1 VFLSAK
7 LRRMKS
13 ALTLALVLT
22 ACVSFAQPPRNDLVA
37 TTLPLDGAPKAIPGP
52 YKVTSEP
59 AFGSPGHV
67 VFRPE
72 DLSAFPRRDKLPV
85 MAWGDGGCAI
95 NSARYSGFFTTIA
108 SHGFLVIGNVPEPG
122 AAARQQNADDL
133 RKAIAWAERENARDG
148 SALKGK
154 VDLEHV
160 AVMGQS
166 CGGFLSITL
175 GADPRVKTIGVFNS
189 GVQRNRPESNE
200 DALQKVHGPV
210 LLINGAER
218 DFLTPSS
225 VATFDLLK
233 NVPAFYG
240 ARHGAGHTATV
251 DHPGGGEYANV
262 ASSWLLWQFKN
273 DKKAATMFVGDKC
286 DLCTNSNWDVRAKG
300 YKDAR
305 NEGPASTFDRGSSQ
319 QAWQNANYK
328 TTLSQCKNPP
338 QPFAIPGAGNAAAAT
353 APPPDP
359 VLPPTTSIP
368 GVLEALQSWKVVWS
382 WQGNNVDGP
391 IAGDNGT
398 VLFAN
403 NDAGDVIQFDPATG
417 LAKVAYGNINTA
429 GAVSRSKN
437 GALFV
442 AERGMGS
449 GIEQL
454 EPQRR
459 MVANTFNG
467 EPLECI
473 GGVINDL
480 TADAN
485 GGVYFSVTG
494 ARNSG
499 VFYASPKGVVSQYG
513 KDVPL
518 ANGII
523 LSPDEKTLYVTN
535 GAIVY
540 AFDVNA
546 DGSLT
551 NQREFGK
558 LQGGE
563 GGDGSAVDQQG
574 RLYVAT
580 GKSVDVFAPDGKF
593 VGTIPGPQGLH
604 GTFFGGKDRKTL
616 YGIVFYGTWGTPSA
630 RNAIIAIPT
639 RAQGYTERAK

>member
-1 VFLSAK
+1 
-7 LRRMKS
+7 MKNTS
-13 ALTLALVLT
+13 IALTTAALLALAVAT
-22 ACVSFAQPPRNDLVA
+22 SAQPPRNDLVR
-37 TTLPLDGAPKAIPGP
+37 TTLPLEGAPKAIPGP
-52 YKVTSEP
+52 YKVMSEP

-72 DLSAFPRRDKLPV
+72 DLSAFPRKDKLAV

-108 SHGFLVIGNVPEPG
+108 SHGFLVIGSVAEPG

-133 RKAIAWAERENARDG
+133 RKAIAWAEKENTRDG
-148 SALKGK
+148 SPLKGK

-189 GVQRNRPESNE
+189 GVQRARPESNE
-200 DALQKVHGPV
+200 DAVQKIHGPV

-218 DFLTPSS
+218 DFLTPAS
-225 VATFDLLK
+225 VATFELL
-233 NVPAFYG
+233 NHVPAFYG

-262 ASSWLLWQFKN
+262 ASNWMLWQFKG

-319 QAWQNANYK
+319 QAWQNSGYK
-328 TTLSQCKNPP
+328 AVLASCKNPP
-338 QPFAIPGAGNAAAAT
+338 QPFAIGGAGNAAAAT
-353 APPPDP
+353 AAPPEP
-359 VLPPTTSIP
+359 VLPPTNSIP
-368 GVLEALQSWKVVWS
+368 GVLEAVQSWKVVWS

-403 NDAGDVIQFDPATG
+403 NDAGDVIQFDPSTG
-417 LAKVAYGNINTA
+417 LAKVAYDKINTA

-442 AERGMGS
+442 AVRGLGG

-459 MVANTFNG
+459 MLATKFDG

-480 TADAN
+480 TADAK

-499 VFYASPKGVVSQYG
+499 VFYANPQGVVRQYG

-523 LSPDEKTLYVTN
+523 LSPDETKLYATN

-563 GGDGSAVDQQG
+563 GGDGSAVDQKG
-574 RLYVAT
+574 NVYVAT

-593 VGTIPGPQGLH
+593 LGTIPGPQGLH
-604 GTFFGGKDRKTL
+604 GTFFGGRDRKTL

-630 RNAIIAIPT
+630 RNEIVAIPT
-639 RAQGYTERAK
+639 IAQGFTGRAK